1 MEPMKRRPE
10 VEKLLDEVFGTVNA
24 IAANRCAPEPV
35 GCGREIPP
43 NEFGGEYWT
52 ALARKEYSMS
62 GLCNQCQ
69 DAVFAGDDDGDME
82 RWED

>member
-24 IAANRCAPEPV
+24 IRDNRCAPKPV

-43 NEFGGEYWT
+43 NEFGAEYWSDIE
-52 ALARKEYSMS
+52 RQEYSQS

-69 DAVFAGDDDGDME
+69 DEVFSNGHQD
-82 RWED
+82 